1 MKREPNRLV
10 VVAIIVAELV
20 SVGMMVGLTM
30 TPASAQSASKERA
43 QIKRQQ
49 QVILEQ
55 QRQILDNQRRLDGQR
70 EQFVSRSP
78 VTGEAID
85 ERKLPK
91 GLLSGIL
98 PSCPLGFAYNP
109 FTGCVLYV
117 AH

>member
-1 MKREPNRLV
+1 MRHQAGKL
-10 VVAIIVAELV
+10 VAIAIVVAELA
-20 SVGMMVGLTM
+20 SVGLAATS
-30 TPASAQSASKERA
+30 ASAQESGQTQR
-43 QIKRQQ
+43 QIRRQQ
-49 QVILEQ
+49 QIILQQQKQILE
-55 QRQILDNQRRLDGQR
+55 NQRRLASQK
-70 EQFVSRSP
+70 EQIVERSP

-109 FTGCVLYV
+109 FVGCVLYV